1 MTDPRTG
8 DDAGDREAT
17 AGSSPRWLRSPQFV
31 SRRVADEMLLIP
43 IGSRASRP
51 QHRAGDL
58 CALNATGEFLWGL
71 LESPQGVDDLVRNL
85 IDYFDVAHERAREDV
100 EKFVA
105 DLRAL
110 EAITPVEGM
119 K

>member
-1 MTDPRTG
+1 MTDPHPG
-8 DDAGDREAT
+8 DDVGGREAT
-17 AGSSPRWLRSPQFV
+17 ASNAPRYLRSPQFV

-58 CALNATGEFLWGL
+58 CALNATGEFLWRL

-85 IDYFDVAHERAREDV
+85 IDYFDVAHERARADV

-110 EAITPVEGM
+110 EAINPVEGT